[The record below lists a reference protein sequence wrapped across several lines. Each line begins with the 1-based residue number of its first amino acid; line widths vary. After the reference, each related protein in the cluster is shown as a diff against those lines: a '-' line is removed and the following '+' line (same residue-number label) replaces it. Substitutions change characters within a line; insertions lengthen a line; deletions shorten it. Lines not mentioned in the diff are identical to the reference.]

1 MSRAPAPVIA
11 HGAALAG
18 PRADTERGSARLAL
32 MLAHCAGMLDL
43 VALPLWVGTLV
54 SAYRLDPQQA
64 GGLVT
69 LFLAGAVFSSLAV
82 APRLHRLPGRLVTS
96 LGFGLAAL
104 AFAGVSQT
112 TDYAWMAG
120 LHLLAGVTS
129 AAALSCTHGTIA
141 RSANPHRLFA
151 LVGMALGVFAVV
163 FFAALPPLMARWGG
177 DRLFQVFAGVMA
189 VAGAVAALV
198 FPRTVA
204 ASPVPAS
211 VAAAPRAGLGRAVW
225 FGALG
230 VSCMAL
236 VQAMMFSFLER
247 IGIDRGFG
255 QPAVNAVL
263 VALGL
268 VNLLPAG
275 LAALL
280 QRRWPAERVVLCGPV
295 VQLALVLLMTQSQQF
310 APYAAAASVFA
321 AVMIFTHTFAFGL
334 LARLDPSGR
343 ALAATPAMMMAG
355 AALGPVLG
363 GTLVKWAGYESLA
376 VAALLIAIGAVGCF
390 AQARQAPGLRPD
402 AARSAP

>member
-1 MSRAPAPVIA
+1 MSAPLLPSAPSAPV
-11 HGAALAG
+11 HAG
-18 PRADTERGSARLAL
+18 TEAWAARLAL

-43 VALPLWVGTLV
+43 VALPVWVGTLV
-54 SAYRLDPQQA
+54 SAYHLDPQQA
-64 GGLVT
+64 GGLAT
-69 LFLAGAVFSSLAV
+69 LFLVGAVCSSLAV
-82 APRLHRLPGRLVTS
+82 APRLHRLPGRLAAA

-112 TDYAWMAG
+112 TDYATMAV
-120 LHLLAGVTS
+120 LHALAGVTS

-151 LVGMALGVFAVV
+151 LVGIALGVFAVL
-163 FFAALPPLMARWGG
+163 FFAALPPLLASLGG
-177 DRLFQVFAGVMA
+177 ALLFKVFAGVMA
-189 VAGAVAALV
+189 LACVATGLAFPQAVAVAGQGA
-198 FPRTVA
+198 
-204 ASPVPAS
+204 PAP
-211 VAAAPRAGLGRAVW
+211 APAPRVALGRAVW
-225 FGALG
+225 LGALG
-230 VSCMAL
+230 VSCMAV

-247 IGIDRGFG
+247 IGVDRGFG
-255 QPAVNAVL
+255 LQAVNAVL

-280 QRRWPAERVVLCGPV
+280 QRRWPAERVVLCGP
-295 VQLALVLLMTQSQQF
+295 LAQAVLVLVITQSQQF

-376 VAALLIAIGAVGCF
+376 GAAVLMAACAVACF
-390 AQARQAPGLRPD
+390 SQARQRSSAQSLAPV
-402 AARSAP
+402 

>member
-1 MSRAPAPVIA
+1 MSQPLSSSLPLRAS
-11 HGAALAG
+11 
-18 PRADTERGSARLAL
+18 TEAWPARLAL

-43 VALPLWVGTLV
+43 VALPVWVGTLV
-54 SAYRLDPQQA
+54 SAYHLDPQQA
-64 GGLVT
+64 GGLAT
-69 LFLAGAVFSSLAV
+69 LFLVGAVFSSLAV
-82 APRLHRLPGRLVTS
+82 APRLHLLRGRVAAP

-104 AFAGVSQT
+104 AFAGVALT
-112 TDYAWMAG
+112 RDYLVMAV
-120 LHLLAGVTS
+120 LHLLAGVAS

-151 LVGMALGVFAVV
+151 FVGIALGVFAVA
-163 FFAALPPLMARWGG
+163 FFAALPPLLASHGG
-177 DRLFQVFAGVMA
+177 ALLFQVFAAVMA
-189 VAGAVAALV
+189 VACVATGLAFPRDDEAVAADQ
-198 FPRTVA
+198 PEAPSRRRTA
-204 ASPVPAS
+204 
-211 VAAAPRAGLGRAVW
+211 LGRGVW
-225 FGALG
+225 LGALG

-236 VQAMMFSFLER
+236 TQAMMFSFLER
-247 IGIDRGFG
+247 IGMDRGFG
-255 QPAVNAVL
+255 LQAVNGVL

-295 VQLALVLLMTQSQQF
+295 AQAVLVLVMTQSQQF

-334 LARLDPSGR
+334 LARLDASGR

-376 VAALLIAIGAVGCF
+376 AAAVLMAICAVACFSQARPRAVAHPPVAA
-390 AQARQAPGLRPD
+390 
-402 AARSAP
+402 

>member
-1 MSRAPAPVIA
+1 MSQPLSSSLPVRA
-11 HGAALAG
+11 G
-18 PRADTERGSARLAL
+18 TEAWPARLAL

-43 VALPLWVGTLV
+43 VALPVWVGTLV
-54 SAYRLDPQQA
+54 SAYHLDPQQA
-64 GGLVT
+64 GGLAT
-69 LFLAGAVFSSLAV
+69 LFLVGAVFSSLAV
-82 APRLHRLPGRLVTS
+82 APRLHRLPGRLPVA

-112 TDYAWMAG
+112 TDYATMAVLHTMAG
-120 LHLLAGVTS
+120 VSS

-151 LVGMALGVFAVV
+151 FVGIALGVFAVL
-163 FFAALPPLMARWGG
+163 FFAAVPPLLASLGG
-177 DRLFQVFAGVMA
+177 ALLFKVFAVVMA
-189 VAGAVAALV
+189 VACVATGLAYPRTAAL
-198 FPRTVA
+198 A
-204 ASPVPAS
+204 GQG
-211 VAAAPRAGLGRAVW
+211 AAAPGPRVALGRAVW
-225 FGALG
+225 LGALG
-230 VSCMAL
+230 VSCMAV

-247 IGIDRGFG
+247 IGMDRGFG
-255 QPAVNAVL
+255 LQAVNAVL

-280 QRRWPAERVVLCGPV
+280 QRRWPAERVVLCGP
-295 VQLALVLLMTQSQQF
+295 LAQAVLVLVITQSQQF

-376 VAALLIAIGAVGCF
+376 VAAVLMAACAVGCF
-390 AQARQAPGLRPD
+390 SQARQRTAAPP
-402 AARSAP
+402 AQPA